1 MRLSDQPRSVQPRL
15 RKVEIESGSCN
26 FRPHDLIGKLTVSR
40 ALEVL

>member
-1 MRLSDQPRSVQPRL
+1 MRSGDQPRSVQPRL

-26 FRPHDLIGKLTVSR
+26 FRLYALIGKITMNC